1 MLNSRLL
8 LPLRATSLRYFS
20 NLQKSSISA
29 VKPSNQKI
37 FDESETAKI
46 CAEVSSVNSRLQSLQ
61 LTAQFLAGQP
71 LLKLP
76 TINPKT
82 VVCPTTQTIKIKSF
96 IVEQPKE
103 VKDPEVVKKQIKEPL
118 DRSVV
123 KKHAIRM
130 IVLRRRKMKKH
141 QLKKLWQRMYLKFRA
156 NRQGR
161 EKKKEYEFRGKLAGK
176 VADAR
181 KFSAESY
188 VDGYLNDYHTPLLP
202 KTYKGKRLP
211 EWLIKELLEQDKEHI
226 KEKALRGKEFTTGQ
240 EIVKPGES
248 VKEFIARTWNK
259 QPN

>member
-1 MLNSRLL
+1 
-8 LPLRATSLRYFS
+8 
-20 NLQKSSISA
+20 
-29 VKPSNQKI
+29 
-37 FDESETAKI
+37 
-46 CAEVSSVNSRLQSLQ
+46 
-61 LTAQFLAGQP
+61 
-71 LLKLP
+71 
-76 TINPKT
+76 
-82 VVCPTTQTIKIKSF
+82 
-96 IVEQPKE
+96 
-103 VKDPEVVKKQIKEPL
+103 
-118 DRSVV
+118 
-123 KKHAIRM
+123 
-130 IVLRRRKMKKH
+130 
-141 QLKKLWQRMYLKFRA
+141 MYLKFRA